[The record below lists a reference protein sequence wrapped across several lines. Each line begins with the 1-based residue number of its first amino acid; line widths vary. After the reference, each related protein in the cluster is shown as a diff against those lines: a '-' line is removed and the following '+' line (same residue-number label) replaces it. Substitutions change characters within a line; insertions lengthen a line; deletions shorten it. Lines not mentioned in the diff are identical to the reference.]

1 MHTRAQRGITIVEV
15 IVGVAIMALIVAFI
29 SYTITL
35 FVQSS
40 NEALKRTQAL
50 YLAEEGIETMRY
62 LRDSDWNTLDTE
74 LANDTTYYLHVATT
88 TLATTTTPERID
100 DTYTRS
106 FELTEV
112 WRDGDDDIVD
122 AGGSID
128 DGSRYVTFSVSWDT
142 ATVSMTTLL
151 TNIHDI

>member
-1 MHTRAQRGITIVEV
+1 MHTRAHRGITIVEV
-15 IVGVAIMALIVAFI
+15 IIGVAIMALIVAFI

-40 NEALKRTQAL
+40 DGALKRTQAL
-50 YLAEEGIETMRY
+50 YLAEEGIEIMRY
-62 LRDSDWNTLDTE
+62 LRDSDWNTLDSE
-74 LANDTTYYLHVATT
+74 LTNDTTYYLDVATT
-88 TLATTTTPERID
+88 TLATTTTPELID

-112 WRDGDDDIVD
+112 RRDGDDDIVD
-122 AGGSID
+122 SGGTID

-142 ATVSMTTLL
+142 ATVTLTALL